1 MKHNQIWQEIE
12 IELRADKRVNPNY
25 PDHVAAQAGK
35 VSAEA
40 GRLMEAALSL
50 KYHHGNKSVTDYQ
63 VKKMR
68 RAAVRSAAMAIRFL
82 ENLKS

>member
-12 IELRADKRVNPNY
+12 IELRADKRINPNY

-35 VSAEA
+35 VSAQA
-40 GRLMEAALSL
+40 GRLMESALSY
-50 KYHHGNKSVTDYQ
+50 KYHHGKKAVTDYQ

-68 RAAVRSAAMAIRFL
+68 KAAIRTAASAIRFL
-82 ENLKS
+82 ENLK